1 MLLDV
6 LVVSL
11 IIGLLRGGKLTR
23 LANLPLRRIE
33 LIILPFLIQYAL
45 VYFGGR
51 GLRLLESWGVYLY
64 IFSYSLL
71 LVAIWYNKHIR
82 EMKILGAGIAI
93 NFIVILANGGEMPV
107 SVEALSRVG
116 LLNILPLLRS
126 KAYVIHT
133 VLTDHTRLKFL
144 ADVIPLPPPY
154 PRPRVIGVG
163 DIIMAIGLFILIQRG
178 MLKKSKE
185 GLA

>member
-6 LVVSL
+6 LVISL

-71 LVAIWYNKHIR
+71 LVAIWYNKHMR

-133 VLTDHTRLKFL
+133 VLTDHTRLKLL

-154 PRPRVIGVG
+154 PRPRVLSVG
-163 DIIMAIGLFILIQRG
+163 DIIMAVGLFILIQRG

-185 GLA
+185 D

>member
-6 LVVSL
+6 LVISL

-45 VYFGGR
+45 VYFGER
-51 GLRLLESWGVYLY
+51 GLRLLENWGVYLY

-107 SVEALSRVG
+107 SVDALSRVG
-116 LLNILPLLRS
+116 LLNILPLLRN

-133 VLTDHTRLKFL
+133 VLTESTRLKFL

-154 PRPRVIGVG
+154 PRPRVLSVG
-163 DIIMAIGLFILIQRG
+163 DIIMAVGLFMLIQRG
-178 MLKKSKE
+178 MLKNRSR
-185 GLA
+185 G